1 MPAVKTA
8 QIVASLR
15 GLGID
20 GERAMS
26 RLFTAVREVLT
37 PLATSFGGSATFDPA
52 ALATG
57 ASTTTT
63 VTATGAALGD
73 FVIVAPSIAN
83 PGLTITGSVTAAS
96 TVTVT
101 YANNTA
107 GAIDMLTHT
116 IRVRTIPFGAF
127 ANSTNLGA

>member
-1 MPAVKTA
+1 MAAVKTA
-8 QIVASLR
+8 QIIASLR
-15 GLGID
+15 SLGID
-20 GERAMS
+20 GERAFS
-26 RLFTAVREVLT
+26 RLWVALREVLA
-37 PLATSFGGSATFDPA
+37 PLSTSLGGSATFDPA
-52 ALATG
+52 SLAAG
-57 ASTTTT
+57 ASTTTNVT
-63 VTATGAALGD
+63 VTGAALGD

-127 ANSTNLGA
+127 ANATNLGA

>member
-1 MPAVKTA
+1 MPFVRSA
-8 QIVASLR
+8 QLLTTLRSL
-15 GLGID
+15 GVD
-20 GERAMS
+20 GERAFL
-26 RLFTAVREVLT
+26 RLWVSLREVLA
-37 PLATSFGGSATFDPA
+37 PLSTSLGGSVVFDPA
-52 ALATG
+52 SLAVA
-57 ASTTTT
+57 ASTSTPVT
-63 VTATGAALGD
+63 VTGAALGD

-83 PGLTITGSVTAAS
+83 PGLTITGSVTAAN

-127 ANSTNLGA
+127 ANATNLGA